1 MIRSRDLTTLGAD
14 ARAAAGA
21 ARALPDREALLRL
34 AERAEALGAKLAAR
48 TAELPAAGL
57 PAEPT
62 DAMVEAGRKVQR
74 VSAERFR
81 AGYRAA
87 AAAFAE
93 EGAAP

>member
-1 MIRSRDLTTLGAD
+1 MATKRELENLAAVARATAGTARTDRDRAAFITIAERAEELA
-14 ARAAAGA
+14 ARAAAA
-21 ARALPDREALLRL
+21 
-34 AERAEALGAKLAAR
+34 
-48 TAELPAAGL
+48 PAAGL

-62 DAMVEAGRKVQR
+62 EAMVDAGRKAQR

-93 EGAAP
+93 GAGPGGAA